1 MMRFATLMLSIVL
14 LGACDAE
21 QPIPPTP
28 ETANISLFPDQLT
41 SPLAGIVNVDR
52 SRNIAKVLAERD
64 VCQSEKSAQYRQT
77 NWLVVS
83 NQ

>member
-1 MMRFATLMLSIVL
+1 MLSTLL

-21 QPIPPTP
+21 QPKPPTP
-28 ETANISLFPDQLT
+28 ETAGISLFPDQLT
-41 SPLAGIVNVDR
+41 SPLAGIINVDR
-52 SRNIAKVLAERD
+52 NRNIAKVLAERD
-64 VCQSEKSAQYRQT
+64 VCQSEKSAQYRQS

>member
-1 MMRFATLMLSIVL
+1 MRFATLMLSTAL

-21 QPIPPTP
+21 QPIAPTP
-28 ETANISLFPDQLT
+28 ETAGISLFPDQLT
-41 SPLAGIVNVDR
+41 SPLAGIINVDR
-52 SRNIAKVLAERD
+52 NRNIAKVLAERD
-64 VCQSEKSAQYRQT
+64 VCQSEKSTQYRQT